1 MAVRPMSEVVLV
13 GLLSLLG
20 TLVGS
25 LAGILT
31 ANKMT
36 NFRLEQLE
44 KKVEKHN
51 QVVEKTAVLRRD
63 VDTAYIRIDEV
74 RDRVVQL
81 EQRE

>member
-1 MAVRPMSEVVLV
+1 MRPMSEVVLV

>member
-1 MAVRPMSEVVLV
+1 MSEVVLV